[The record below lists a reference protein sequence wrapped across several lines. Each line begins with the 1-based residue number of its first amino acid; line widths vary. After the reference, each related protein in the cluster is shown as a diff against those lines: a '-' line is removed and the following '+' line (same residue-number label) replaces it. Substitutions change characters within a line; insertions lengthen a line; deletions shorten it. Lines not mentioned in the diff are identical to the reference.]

1 MEARMKTKNQL
12 EHRNWLIFIGIVGAI
27 TFGGYFVLYPQ
38 TLYKPGE
45 RLFDLGYNLG
55 LAGGTMML
63 VLLLYPLRKR
73 VKLFNKLGPLPVWFR
88 WHMVLGI
95 LGPLT
100 IIFHSTY
107 HVYIP
112 YIHPNGSPN
121 AAVAMLCM
129 LLVSGSGTFGRFFY
143 TKIHHGLYGRQATVR
158 ELQSNLE
165 SSEDLKSVFSF
176 APGVEKALEDFR
188 ARAESQDIKKSAG
201 FASFFAIGFQ
211 TMMLSRSLTKEVRA
225 TMLAKAAQNN
235 FTTAQL
241 ANMEGM
247 ILDYHEKIVTYLR
260 AVRDASQFHTYERM
274 FSWWHIFHIP
284 LVYMMVFSAIYH
296 VYAVHAY

>member
-1 MEARMKTKNQL
+1 MRTKTQS
-12 EHRNWLIFIGIVGAI
+12 EHRHWLVFISLIGVI
-27 TFGGYFVLYPQ
+27 TFAAYFVLYPQ

-45 RLFDLGYNLG
+45 ELFDLGYNLG
-55 LAGGTMML
+55 LAGGLMML

-73 VKLFNKLGPLPVWFR
+73 VKFFENVGFLPSWFK

-95 LGPLT
+95 LGPMT

-112 YIHPNGSPN
+112 YIHPMGSPN

-143 TKIHHGLYGRQATVR
+143 TKIHHGLYGRQTTVN
-158 ELQSNLE
+158 ELRAGLEQSG
-165 SSEDLKSVFSF
+165 DVKSLFSF
-176 APGVEKALEDFR
+176 APVVEGKLEDFR
-188 ARAESQDIKKSAG
+188 IRADGYAKQSG
-201 FASFFAIGFQ
+201 IGLVNFLTVGVQ
-211 TMMLSRSLTKEVRA
+211 TAMLSRSLSRELHRVMQAQAKESNF
-225 TMLAKAAQNN
+225 TAAQR
-235 FTTAQL
+235 QS
-241 ANMEGM
+241 MEEM
-247 ILDYHEKIVTYLR
+247 FVEYREKIAAYLN
-260 AVRDASQFHTYERM
+260 AVRDAAQFNTYERL

-284 LVYMMVFSAIYH
+284 LVYMMVFSAFYH

>member
-1 MEARMKTKNQL
+1 MRTRAQS
-12 EHRNWLIFIGIVGAI
+12 EHRHWLMFIGIVAI
-27 TFGGYFVLYPQ
+27 ITIAAYPVLYPQ

-55 LAGGTMML
+55 LAGGLMML
-63 VLLLYPLRKR
+63 TLLFYPLRKR
-73 VKLFNKLGPLPVWFR
+73 VKFFENFGFLPTWFK
-88 WHMVLGI
+88 WHMVFGI

-112 YIHPNGSPN
+112 FIHPMGSPN

-143 TKIHHGLYGRQATVR
+143 SKIHHSLYGRQTTVN
-158 ELQSNLE
+158 ELRAELEQSG
-165 SSEDLKSVFSF
+165 DMKSLLSF
-176 APGVEKALEDFR
+176 APAVEKSLEDFR
-188 ARAESQDIKKSAG
+188 DRAERYSRQSGLG
-201 FASFFAIGFQ
+201 FINFMVIGFQ
-211 TMMLSRSLTKEVRA
+211 TLVLSRSLPRELHQIMHA
-225 TMLAKAAQNN
+225 QAKANH
-235 FTTAQL
+235 FTAEQQQG
-241 ANMEGM
+241 MEEMYGE
-247 ILDYHEKIVTYLR
+247 YQEKITSYLQ
-260 AVRDASQFHTYERM
+260 AVRDAAQFNTYERL

-284 LVYMMVFSAIYH
+284 LVYMMVFSAVYH